1 MLRSDGVRSISGVYI
16 HFVFFLREIPFSLL
30 SLVLYPEY
38 SGMLDLVVMAWKNS
52 KSSSWLTFL
61 IVTCSFNIS
70 VEKTPGLTSGL
81 AFLVSLV
88 QCSDE

>member
-1 MLRSDGVRSISGVYI
+1 
-16 HFVFFLREIPFSLL
+16 
-30 SLVLYPEY
+30 
-38 SGMLDLVVMAWKNS
+38 MLDLVVMAWKNS